1 MLILILML
9 MLMQSDPVAV
19 RGLTLVELLVGLALL
34 AVVLRLAAPSFSNAL
49 QNQGIRTTA
58 QSIHDGLQAARS
70 EALRRNRNVSFQRTT
85 GTGWNVGCET
95 VDTASGCLAQLNSRS
110 PHDGGSGA
118 TVSQDLVAVGSSAPG
133 TAFSGTLTFNGLGRV
148 TAATLA
154 AGQMAVFR
162 VTLAAGGACAADGGP
177 MRCLNV
183 IVGAAG
189 QLRLCDPAVAAG
201 GTRAC

>member
-1 MLILILML
+1 MLA
-9 MLMQSDPVAV
+9 LMQPLSA

-34 AVVLRLAAPSFSNAL
+34 AVVLSLSLPSFSTAL
-49 QNQGIRTTA
+49 RNQGIRTAA
-58 QSIHDGLQAARS
+58 QSLLDGLQAARS
-70 EALRRNRNVSFQRTT
+70 EALRRNRNVTFQRTT
-85 GTGWNVGCET
+85 GTGWSVGCET

-110 PHDGGSGA
+110 PHEGSSGA
-118 TVSQDLVAVGSSAPG
+118 VVTQDLVAVASAAPG

-154 AGQMAVFR
+154 AGQVAVFR
-162 VTLAAGGACAADGGP
+162 VTHATGGACAADGGA

-183 IVGAAG
+183 VVGTAG

-201 GTRAC
+201 ASRAC